1 MRGLCSAAA
10 MVTLKVRA
18 SLLSGCLQMMMTQT
32 MHRKDKM
39 VQDVTM
45 LAWPASRSGR
55 RFARMMH
62 RMVMRSATVE
72 RTRLAT

>member
-1 MRGLCSAAA
+1 MQGLRSAAE

-18 SLLSGCLQMMMTQT
+18 SLLSGCLQMMTTQT
-32 MHRKDKM
+32 MHSKNKM
-39 VQDVTM
+39 VQGVTM
-45 LAWPASRSGR
+45 LAWPASSSGR
-55 RFARMMH
+55 KFARMMH